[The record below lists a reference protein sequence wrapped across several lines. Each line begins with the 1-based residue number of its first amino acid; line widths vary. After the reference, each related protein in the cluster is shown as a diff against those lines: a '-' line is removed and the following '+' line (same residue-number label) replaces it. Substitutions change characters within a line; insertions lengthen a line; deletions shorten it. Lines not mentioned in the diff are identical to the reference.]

1 MKRKLGRNV
10 NEAVNNLLT
19 NFDTEFGIGRIGGGA
34 EGIDPR
40 KTPFVTDDEEVSS
53 FNSLYDQVRF
63 CFSVL

>member
-1 MKRKLGRNV
+1 MKRRLGRNV
-10 NEAVNNLLT
+10 NEAVDGLLS
-19 NFDTEFGIGRIGGGA
+19 NFDSEFGIGRVGGGT

-53 FNSLYDQVRF
+53 FNSLYDQVRS